1 MGNDAFGGQMP
12 DWLAA
17 RAGLSPARLALAAG
31 GEQLTFR
38 ELDRR
43 ASGVARRLARLGIRS
58 GDRVALLLRSGVPT
72 VELVHG
78 AGRMGAVLVP
88 LNVRLAP
95 AELAWQVAD
104 VRARLL
110 LYDEANRA
118 AARVAVHTL
127 TAPHPPTGVC
137 NTLLPS
143 RGEGEYEV
151 SPRPVQGE
159 GPGVRAVSPLP
170 RTGRGVGGEGL
181 ALSVEHFAA
190 LPEVD
195 VPLRERSDL
204 AAVHTIVYTSG

>member
-1 MGNDAFGGQMP
+1 MGNEAFGGQVP

-43 ASGVARRLARLGIRS
+43 ASGVARRLAGLGIRP
-58 GDRVALLLRSGVPT
+58 GDRVALLLRSGLPT

-110 LYDEANRA
+110 LYDEANRRTA
-118 AARVAVHTL
+118 DEVVHALTPRVERGPSN
-127 TAPHPPTGVC
+127 APHPPAPS
-137 NTLLPS
+137 PS
-143 RGEGEYEV
+143 RGEGGY
-151 SPRPVQGE
+151 PRSGS
-159 GPGVRAVSPLP
+159 GASPLP
-170 RTGRGVGGEGL
+170 RTGRGVGGE
-181 ALSVEHFAA
+181 
-190 LPEVD
+190 
-195 VPLRERSDL
+195 
-204 AAVHTIVYTSG
+204 

>member
-1 MGNDAFGGQMP
+1 MADDAFGGQMP
-12 DWLAA
+12 DWLTA

-110 LYDEANRA
+110 LYDEATREAAGEAVHALTPQRA
-118 AARVAVHTL
+118 YATLPLRVARS
-127 TAPHPPTGVC
+127 APYP
-137 NTLLPS
+137 
-143 RGEGEYEV
+143 
-151 SPRPVQGE
+151 QGE
-159 GPGVRAVSPLP
+159 R
-170 RTGRGVGGEGL
+170 GRPNTP
-181 ALSVEHFAA
+181 H
-190 LPEVD
+190 
-195 VPLRERSDL
+195 
-204 AAVHTIVYTSG
+204 

>member
-1 MGNDAFGGQMP
+1 MGNEAFGGQMP

-43 ASGVARRLARLGIRS
+43 ASGVARRLAGLGIRP
-58 GDRVALLLRSGVPT
+58 GDRVALLLRSGLPT

-104 VRARLL
+104 VRAKIL
-110 LYDEANRA
+110 LYDEATREA
-118 AARVAVHTL
+118 ASTS
-127 TAPHPPTGVC
+127 G
-137 NTLLPS
+137 
-143 RGEGEYEV
+143 GEGQ
-151 SPRPVQGE
+151 SE
-159 GPGVRAVSPLP
+159 GSVSPLP

-181 ALSVEHFAA
+181 ALSVEQFAA
-190 LPEVD
+190 MPEVD
-195 VPLRERSDL
+195 VPLPERIDL
-204 AAVHTIVYTSG
+204 AA

>member
-43 ASGVARRLARLGIRS
+43 ASGVARRLAGLGIRP
-58 GDRVALLLRSGVPT
+58 GDHVALLLRSGLPT
-72 VELVHG
+72 VELIHG

-137 NTLLPS
+137 NT
-143 RGEGEYEV
+143 
-151 SPRPVQGE
+151 
-159 GPGVRAVSPLP
+159 PLP
-170 RTGRGVGGEGL
+170 VRGRGGT
-181 ALSVEHFAA
+181 ATTSSVAGPYSRFSTRAISPPNPRA
-190 LPEVD
+190 SKPI
-195 VPLRERSDL
+195 P
-204 AAVHTIVYTSG
+204 

>member
-1 MGNDAFGGQMP
+1 MEGTTRMGNDACGGQMP

-43 ASGVARRLARLGIRS
+43 ASSVARRLAGLGMCT
-58 GDRVALLLRSGVPT
+58 GDRVALLLRSGLPT

-78 AGRMGAVLVP
+78 AGRIGAVLVP

-110 LYDEANRA
+110 LYDEVNRA
-118 AARVAVHTL
+118 AAEEAAHAL
-127 TAPHPPTGVC
+127 TAPHPPI
-137 NTLLPS
+137 PS
-143 RGEGEYEV
+143 PFEGEGEYEV
-151 SPRPVQGE
+151 SP
-159 GPGVRAVSPLP
+159 LP
-170 RTGRGVGGEGL
+170 HTGRGGRGEGSFL
-181 ALSVEHFAA
+181 ALSVEQFAA

-195 VPLRERSDL
+195 VPLRE
-204 AAVHTIVYTSG
+204 